1 MTYMVCW
8 ELTKELG
15 KRSREFF
22 EFVMPAI
29 DIVEERNDLVV
40 RIDLP
45 GFTKENI
52 NLRIAEDILTIN
64 AKREE
69 QEEHIR
75 AQYYKQRP
83 LNISRK
89 IVLPISTNDDE
100 KVVGT
105 AKYEDGVVTLRI
117 PIPKIWLYSYN
128 VTKSVHYLPRL
139 KSTIVISSIS

>member
-1 MTYMVCW
+1 MVYW

-22 EFVMPAI
+22 EFVMPAV
-29 DIVEERNDLVV
+29 DMVEERNDLVV

-52 NLRIAEDILTIN
+52 NLRIIEDILKIN

-69 QEEHIR
+69 QEQHIGT
-75 AQYYKQRP
+75 QYYKQRP

-89 IVLPISTNDDE
+89 VVLPFSTDDGE
-100 KVVGT
+100 KAVGT
-105 AKYEDGVVTLRI
+105 AKDENGVVTLRI
-117 PIPKIWLYSYN
+117 PIPKSGYIPI
-128 VTKSVHYLPRL
+128 T
-139 KSTIVISSIS
+139 

>member
-1 MTYMVCW
+1 MDVCW
-8 ELTKELG
+8 ELTKELR

-29 DIVEERNDLVV
+29 DMVEEKNDLVV

-52 NLRIAEDILTIN
+52 NLRIVEDILTIN

-69 QEEHIR
+69 QYEQQPIGL
-75 AQYYKQRP
+75 QYYKQRP

-89 IVLPISTNDDE
+89 VILPFSTSDGE
-100 KVVGT
+100 KVIGT
-105 AKYEDGVVTLRI
+105 AKYQNGVVTLRM
-117 PIPKIWLYSYN
+117 PIPKSSYIPI
-128 VTKSVHYLPRL
+128 T
-139 KSTIVISSIS
+139 

>member
-1 MTYMVCW
+1 MVYW

-22 EFVMPAI
+22 EFVMPAV
-29 DIVEERNDLVV
+29 DMVEERNDLVV

-52 NLRIAEDILTIN
+52 NLRIIEDILKIN

-69 QEEHIR
+69 QEQHIGT
-75 AQYYKQRP
+75 QYYKQRP

-89 IVLPISTNDDE
+89 VVLPFSTSDGE
-100 KVVGT
+100 EVVGT
-105 AKYEDGVVTLRI
+105 AKYEDGVVILRI
-117 PIPKIWLYSYN
+117 PIPKSSYIPI
-128 VTKSVHYLPRL
+128 T
-139 KSTIVISSIS
+139 